1 MNRILSQIAT
11 VGLLLLAFVGEASA
25 TAEYDYKPGE
35 LLPVKGGESPDK
47 KFTIVSGDPDKK
59 GGFGGVY
66 LMDAQTKEV
75 LGKLE
80 EVATTLDTAPEAYRA
95 HWSPDSKHVGIT
107 SRAERHW
114 AENVIYR
121 IENRRAYFVDTP
133 ELLCHAVPK
142 FCTLTEQLGG
152 GSAEDKPEQVWQKQR
167 GSEIV
172 KWISPTRF
180 VVSRTSSGRLKRVI
194 PSLHWEITR
203 GLKKR
208 RAEPTMNPISTTSGS
223 RPRANA
229 SFSRVTRCES

>member
-152 GSAEDKPEQVWQKQR
+152 GSAEDKPEQVCH
-167 GSEIV
+167 S
-172 KWISPTRF
+172 
-180 VVSRTSSGRLKRVI
+180 
-194 PSLHWEITR
+194 
-203 GLKKR
+203 
-208 RAEPTMNPISTTSGS
+208 
-223 RPRANA
+223 
-229 SFSRVTRCES
+229 